1 MWALF
6 TAALTRGSSST
17 RVSIINTS
25 SNFVLTALL
34 GFAIFQ
40 ERLPLSWWV
49 GASGLVVGTVVI
61 GKREQED
68 KEGKTDKKAT
78 VVGESYRDQVVEG
91 EDGKVSDGIELDGT
105 EATDA
110 GGMVG
115 QRKAMM

>member
-6 TAALTRGSSST
+6 TAALSRGSSST

-40 ERLPLSWWV
+40 ESLPLLWWV

-68 KEGKTDKKAT
+68 KKENTDKKAT
-78 VVGESYRDQVVEG
+78 VVGEIYRDQVVEG
-91 EDGKVSDGIELDGT
+91 KDSKIGDGIELDETEGT
-105 EATDA
+105 GAR
-110 GGMVG
+110 GMEG
-115 QRKAMM
+115 PKKAMM